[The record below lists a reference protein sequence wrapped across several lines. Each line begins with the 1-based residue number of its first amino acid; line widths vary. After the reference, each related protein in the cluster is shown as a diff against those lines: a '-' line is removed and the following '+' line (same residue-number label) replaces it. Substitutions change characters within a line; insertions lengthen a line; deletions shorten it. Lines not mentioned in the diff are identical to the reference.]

1 MVPDSP
7 HRSRRQQ
14 QFQRQSAG
22 IWQGVGRPMISTE
35 PTALIPVTLLTGFLG
50 SGKTTVLNHVLKQPG
65 MAATAVIVNEF
76 GEIGLDH
83 LLVERSSEDIVL
95 LNSGC
100 LCCTVRGDIV
110 DTLTN
115 LFVDRVKGKVPF
127 FTRVA
132 IETTGLADPAPI
144 LHTLMTDPIV
154 AARYVL
160 DGVVTTVDAVNG
172 AGSLDRQ
179 PEAVKQA
186 AVADRLLL
194 TKTDIAE
201 PGARQAIE
209 ARLKE
214 LNPSAAIVSVAQ
226 GAIDS
231 ALLFNIGFYDPTTKS
246 LDVRRWLRDE
256 SFEGDH
262 GQDVGHGHEHP
273 DVNRHDDRIRAFCI
287 TREQPISWAALS
299 TWLDGL
305 AAMRG
310 DDLLRL
316 KAIVALSDRPD
327 QPVVLHGVQHLF
339 HPPVLLPEW
348 PSEDR
353 RTRMV
358 FITRDLPRETIETTL
373 AAFEEAVEERPSS
386 QSPPRELGNGGT
398 RRNFLVSAGSI
409 AAATAFAGSAR
420 AVMGPDDKFDLV
432 IKGGEVLDPSQS
444 LRGRRDI
451 GIRYGIIEALEPEI
465 PAPRGLRVLDASG
478 KLVTPG
484 LVDLHTHVYPYGS
497 AIGIPAD
504 ELVAHQCT
512 TTCVS
517 AGDAGANNFAA
528 FRRFIVAQT
537 RTRLCA
543 FIHIANSGL
552 ASFPVAELTNI
563 DVADVSAA
571 AKAIAENGD
580 IVIGA
585 KVRMSENV
593 IAKNGIEPLK
603 RAIAACEQ
611 AGTGGRVMV
620 HIGGVETRA
629 LMSQILDL
637 MRPGD
642 VLTHAYS
649 GAPNLSGDF
658 TNIVEDGSLLPA
670 ALAAKQ
676 RGIIF
681 DVGHG
686 GGSFDYT
693 VAEVAIAQGCTPDT
707 ISSDIHVF
715 SGNTPGMPYLTWV
728 MSKFLGLG
736 FTLDQV
742 IAMATIN
749 PAKIINR
756 LPKLGT
762 LELGAPGDVAIMDL
776 VEGPVTFVDTRNN
789 TRGGKAYLKPVQ
801 TVTAGVPFGRPY
813 NAPFSVR

>member
-1 MVPDSP
+1 
-7 HRSRRQQ
+7 
-14 QFQRQSAG
+14 
-22 IWQGVGRPMISTE
+22 MISTE

-83 LLVERSSEDIVL
+83 LLVERSSEDVVL

-373 AAFEEAVEERPSS
+373 AAFEEAAEERPSS